1 MLKTEIE
8 ILATIFF
15 NRYTGRQTINERLSR
30 HYNPY
35 VVSSLKT
42 LKEKGYIVEHQ
53 IKRYVVTAEGTKALK
68 EYHPYSLDGGS
79 ATRQSSKPKN
89 EVNNTI
95 RMKEL
100 GY

>member
-8 ILATIFF
+8 ILAIIFF

-53 IKRYVVTAEGTKALK
+53 IKGYVVTVEGTKALK